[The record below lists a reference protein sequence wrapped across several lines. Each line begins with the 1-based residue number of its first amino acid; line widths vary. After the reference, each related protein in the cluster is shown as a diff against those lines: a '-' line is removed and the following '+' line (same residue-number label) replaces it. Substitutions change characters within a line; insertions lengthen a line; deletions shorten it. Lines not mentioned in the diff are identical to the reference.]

1 MPGRPEGAR
10 PDTPEMGGMPGWLS
24 LLFFAAAVALLFLA
38 GMGVF
43 LFVIGVFVMIL
54 AHEAGHFV
62 TARAFGIKVEEF
74 FVGFGARLWS
84 VRRGETEYGIK
95 AIPAGGYVRIAG
107 MNPFQEPAPEDRP
120 RTFGAKPPWQRAVVL
135 VAGSATHFVLA
146 LLTLA
151 LFFGAVGL
159 PRARV
164 ARVEPTLGGET
175 SPAAQAGIRPGDQVL
190 AVDGREMTYDEF
202 LVYTRSHVG
211 DQIEIVVDRNGRRL
225 TLRAT
230 PVLARVSGQPV
241 GRLGVVLEPGG
252 RLRSGPL
259 ESVVQATSFT
269 GQMVVRS
276 FQALGRTFSPDGL
289 RRFGEVITGERPRQ
303 VDDVT
308 SVVGAARLSGQA
320 VAAGQIDFL
329 LLMFAGFNVFV
340 GILNLLPLPPLDG
353 GHLAV
358 VVIETVLRR
367 KIDIRRLVPVSA
379 AVAGFLILLMLT
391 TLYLDVVRPL
401 PNPFQ

>member
-1 MPGRPEGAR
+1 V
-10 PDTPEMGGMPGWLS
+10 PGWVA
-24 LLFFAAAVALLFLA
+24 LLFFAAALGLLMFVGL
-38 GMGVF
+38 GVF
-43 LFVIGVFVMIL
+43 LFVVGVFVMIL
-54 AHEAGHFV
+54 AHEAGHFA

-74 FVGFGARLWS
+74 FLGFGPRLWS

-120 RTFGAKPPWQRAVVL
+120 RTFGAKPPWQRAIVL

-146 LLTLA
+146 FLA
-151 LFFGAVGL
+151 LVLFFGALGL

-164 ARVEPTLGGET
+164 ARVEPTLGGDP
-175 SPAAQAGIRPGDQVL
+175 SPAAEAGIRPGDDVL
-190 AVDGREMTYDEF
+190 AVDGRELTYDEF
-202 LVYTRSHVG
+202 LLYTRAHVG
-211 DQIEIVVDRNGRRL
+211 DEIRILVERNGRRL

-230 PVLARVSGQPV
+230 PVLARVGGRSV
-241 GRLGVVLEPGG
+241 GRLGVILEAGG
-252 RLRSGPL
+252 RLRAGPV
-259 ESVVQATSFT
+259 ESVVEGARFT

-276 FQALGRTFSPDGL
+276 FEALGRTFSPDGL
-289 RRFGEVITGERPRQ
+289 RRFGRVLTGDQPRQ

-320 VAAGQIDFL
+320 VAAGQMDFL

-358 VVIETVLRR
+358 VAIEKVTRR
-367 KIDIRRLVPVSA
+367 KVDVRRLVPISA
-379 AVAGFLILLMLT
+379 AVAGVLILLMLT

>member
-1 MPGRPEGAR
+1 
-10 PDTPEMGGMPGWLS
+10 MPGWIS
-24 LLFFAAAVALLFLA
+24 LLFFVAAVAALLFA

-62 TARAFGIKVEEF
+62 TARVFGIKVEEF
-74 FVGFGARLWS
+74 FLGFGPRLWS
-84 VRRGETEYGIK
+84 VRRGETEYGVK

-120 RTFGAKPPWQRAVVL
+120 RTFGAKPAWQRAIVL

-146 LLTLA
+146 FLALA
-151 LFFGAVGL
+151 LFFGALGV

-164 ARVEPTLGGET
+164 ARVEPTLGNAP
-175 SPAAQAGIRPGDQVL
+175 SPAAQAGIRPGDEVL
-190 AVDGREMTYDEF
+190 LVDGRELTFDEF
-202 LVYTRSHVG
+202 LVYTRGHVG
-211 DQIEIVVDRNGRRL
+211 DEIEIVVNRDGRRI
-225 TLRAT
+225 TLSAA
-230 PVLARVSGQPV
+230 PVLAPVGGERV
-241 GRLGVVLEPGG
+241 GRLGVVLEPGS
-252 RLRSGPL
+252 RLRAGPL
-259 ESVVQATSFT
+259 EALAQGARFT
-269 GQMVVRS
+269 GQMVTRS
-276 FQALGRTFSPDGL
+276 FEALGRTFSPDGL
-289 RRFGEVITGERPRQ
+289 RRFADVLTGDRPRQ

-308 SVVGAARLSGQA
+308 SLVGAARLSGQA
-320 VAAGQIDFL
+320 VSAGQMDFL

-358 VVIETVLRR
+358 VAIEKVIRR
-367 KIDIRRLVPVSA
+367 KVDVRRLVPISA